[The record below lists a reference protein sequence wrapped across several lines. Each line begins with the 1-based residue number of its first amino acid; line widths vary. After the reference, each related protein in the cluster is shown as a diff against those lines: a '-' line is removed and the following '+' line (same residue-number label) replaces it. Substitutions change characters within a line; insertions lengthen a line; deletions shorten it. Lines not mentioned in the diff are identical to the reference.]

1 MKKNTFN
8 SKCVFLQMPVTLTVF
23 KVALGS
29 PAAYLIYL
37 LNLLSWT
44 RHLKSPTAIYLDQV
58 FLGWKRNYSFQW
70 LEMTNQ
76 DLKSSKL
83 CSYLGKEHTCWGTTD
98 YPECSRNQEETKV
111 DRENEREKWAESCDQ
126 SIWDLVVRQ
135 WGITFNSQMWPIC
148 PVRIPEPHQPLG
160 EVSVSPSDLL
170 NWDKHANVPTTPLW
184 VKLGHKIPLSLQDL
198 STLDSFNTKHKW
210 VCKPLNL

>member
-83 CSYLGKEHTCWGTTD
+83 CSYLGKEHACWGTTD

-135 WGITFNSQMWPIC
+135 WLSDVTHLPSQNPWATSASWGGLCESIRPSELRQTCKC
-148 PVRIPEPHQPLG
+148 PYH
-160 EVSVSPSDLL
+160 S
-170 NWDKHANVPTTPLW
+170 
-184 VKLGHKIPLSLQDL
+184 PLSEVGTQNTAL
-198 STLDSFNTKHKW
+198 SSRSLHSGLFQY
-210 VCKPLNL
+210 